1 MEEEAI
7 IFTNGNLHVDNYGN
21 SYLVQNKKIVG
32 KNPAYSLSE
41 VTITPKSPWKAAW
54 IQSFRNPNWR
64 QQYDMS
70 SNFNAVTGGF
80 LNQISPTQL
89 GRNPNT
95 KELQDYIDSLK
106 DKQILNLLEHNTNAY
121 GTEYVSN
128 KPNAKLIKEA
138 LKYIGMLTP
147 ITIKGED

>member
-80 LNQISPTQL
+80 LN
-89 GRNPNT
+89 
-95 KELQDYIDSLK
+95 
-106 DKQILNLLEHNTNAY
+106 
-121 GTEYVSN
+121 
-128 KPNAKLIKEA
+128 
-138 LKYIGMLTP
+138 
-147 ITIKGED
+147 